1 MVLGKPDIQTQM
13 SKIGSLFIPP
23 MKIVLKWVKDLNV
36 KYATVKLL
44 EENLRMKPF
53 DIGRNNIFWI

>member
-1 MVLGKPDIQTQM
+1 
-13 SKIGSLFIPP
+13 
-23 MKIVLKWVKDLNV
+23 MKIVSKWVKDVNV

-53 DIGRNNIFWI
+53 DIGLNYIFWV